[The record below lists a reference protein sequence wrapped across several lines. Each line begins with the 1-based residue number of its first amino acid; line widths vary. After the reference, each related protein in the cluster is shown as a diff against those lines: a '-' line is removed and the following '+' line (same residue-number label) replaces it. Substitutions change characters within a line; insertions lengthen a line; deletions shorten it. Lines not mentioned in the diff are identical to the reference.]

1 MFFGKFHIFKLEKWN
16 QNLYKNIK
24 KLSFGELEVFYCP
37 ASLIKFLETKNLFSD
52 RVNITKYKHGEKMKA
67 AFVFS
72 GQGAQTVGMGKD
84 LYDKYPVCKN
94 VFDRAD
100 EVIGWSISGV
110 SFNGPA
116 EKLTET
122 RACQPAI
129 FTMSVACLEVFR
141 KLYPSVSPIATAGLS
156 LGEFSALYAADV
168 YSYADGLTLVAR
180 RGEFMQEACENTNGA
195 MASVL
200 RADAKIIKETC
211 DECGSQVA
219 NYNSPGQIVIS
230 GDAGKVKAT
239 MIALKSK
246 GVSKII
252 PLKVAGAYHSELM
265 QSAESKFEATLKG
278 FTFNKPTI
286 SVAQN
291 CVGTIVENPGEI
303 KKNVVKQL
311 IGSVRWEECIKALAA
326 SGVDTI
332 IEFGPGNVLTGL
344 TKRIDSSLNTININ
358 SVETVEKFKEFI

>member
-1 MFFGKFHIFKLEKWN
+1 
-16 QNLYKNIK
+16 
-24 KLSFGELEVFYCP
+24 
-37 ASLIKFLETKNLFSD
+37 
-52 RVNITKYKHGEKMKA
+52 MKA

-94 VFDRAD
+94 VFDKAD
-100 EVIGWSISGV
+100 EVVGWSVSDI

-129 FTMSVACLEVFR
+129 LTMSVACLEAF
-141 KLYPSVSPIATAGLS
+141 KEMYPEVTPIATAGLS
-156 LGEFSALYAADV
+156 LGEFSALYAAGV
-168 YSYADGLTLVAR
+168 YSYEDGVTLVAK

-200 RADAKIIKETC
+200 RADAALIKDTC
-211 DECGSQVA
+211 DECGAQVA

-230 GDAGKVKAT
+230 GDAVKVKET
-239 MIALKSK
+239 MAALKAK

-265 QSAESKFEATLKG
+265 KSAESKFEEILKE
-278 FTFNKPTI
+278 FTFNTPEI
-286 SVAQN
+286 PVAQN
-291 CVGTIVENPGEI
+291 YIGTTENMPDEM

-311 IGSVRWEECIKALAA
+311 VGSVRWEECVKTLAEM
-326 SGVDTI
+326 GVDTI
-332 IEFGPGNVLTGL
+332 IEFGPGSVLTGL
-344 TKRIDSSLNTININ
+344 AKRIDRNLKTININ
-358 SVETVEKFKEFI
+358 SVEALVKFKELV

>member
-1 MFFGKFHIFKLEKWN
+1 
-16 QNLYKNIK
+16 
-24 KLSFGELEVFYCP
+24 
-37 ASLIKFLETKNLFSD
+37 
-52 RVNITKYKHGEKMKA
+52 MKA

-84 LYDKYPVCKN
+84 LYEKYPVCKTI
-94 VFDRAD
+94 FDKAD
-100 EVIGWSISGV
+100 EVVGWSVSDI

-129 FTMSVACLEVFR
+129 LTMSIACLEAF
-141 KLYPSVSPIATAGLS
+141 KEKYPDVKPVAVAGLS
-156 LGEFSALYAADV
+156 LGEFSALYAAGV
-168 YSYADGLTLVAR
+168 YSYEDGVTLVAR

-200 RADAKIIKETC
+200 RADVGVIRETC
-211 DECGSQVA
+211 EECGSQVA

-230 GDAGKVKAT
+230 GDAEKVKAT
-239 MIALKSK
+239 MVALKGK

-265 QSAESKFEATLKG
+265 SSAESKFEKTLKE
-278 FTFNKPTI
+278 FTFKIPEI
-286 SVAQN
+286 PVAQN
-291 CVGTIVENPGEI
+291 YIGTTENSPEEM

-311 IGSVRWEECIKALAA
+311 VGSVRWEECVKALAA
-326 SGVDTI
+326 IGVDTI

-344 TKRIDSSLNTININ
+344 IKRIDRNLKTISIN
-358 SVETVEKFKEFI
+358 SVEALDKFKELL